1 MDFLLDTNVVSE
13 LVRPKPS
20 PHVTSFL
27 KNITQPVISAITVA
41 EIEYGVALRPEG
53 KAKKVLEQ
61 WLLEIKLVA
70 KILPVS
76 ESIAA
81 EAGRMKARFEEK
93 GRAITLADAL
103 IASTAIRHNLTL
115 ATRNTRDFQSCGAKV
130 INPFHEKG

>member
-27 KNITQPVISAITVA
+27 KSITQPVISAVTVA
-41 EIEYGVALRPEG
+41 EIEYGVALRPDG

-76 ESIAA
+76 ESIAS
-81 EAGRMKARFEEK
+81 EAGRIKARLEEK
-93 GRAITLADAL
+93 GRTITLADTL
-103 IASTAIRHNLTL
+103 IAATAIRHNLTL
-115 ATRNTRDFQSCGAKV
+115 ATRNTRDFQNSGAKV
-130 INPFHEKG
+130 LNPFSEK